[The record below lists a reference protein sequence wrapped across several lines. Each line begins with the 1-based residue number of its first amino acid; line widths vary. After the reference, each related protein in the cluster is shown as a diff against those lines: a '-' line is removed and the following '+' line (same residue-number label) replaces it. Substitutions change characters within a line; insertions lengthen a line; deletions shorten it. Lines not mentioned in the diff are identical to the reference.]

1 MRMPFLMPDPLR
13 APTVTG
19 DSTALAPPGSP
30 IQAVRCAS
38 LLAGVALMLQA
49 CLAAS
54 PATAGPRD
62 LPARN
67 LLVEWRIG
75 GQGSGQ
81 LRQGGIQTGRVIIDS
96 RRGVIGQAGVTYGT
110 TQTES
115 SGNSVQQVTVL
126 NGGRARLFFGSSQPV
141 TTWQWAWA
149 PGQGGGG
156 GGWTSYG
163 PLEGQGQGND
173 EMAERHGGRDRGQR
187 GDDGRQGRSPINI
200 VPQTTWIDLGQGLIV
215 TPRWPGGRAPVTVEL
230 EARSNEPAQAGSVY
244 SGQLDPDG
252 QIRRSEV
259 SSTVSV
265 TLGEWTVVA
274 RNGGQSSNTQSGTLS
289 TRSLDESRSEQLEI
303 RVTAP

>member
-1 MRMPFLMPDPLR
+1 MSLPFLTPHR
-13 APTVTG
+13 
-19 DSTALAPPGSP
+19 
-30 IQAVRCAS
+30 
-38 LLAGVALMLQA
+38 LLASAALVLQV
-49 CLAAS
+49 CLVAS
-54 PATAGPRD
+54 PALAGPRD

-75 GQGSGQ
+75 GQGSSQ

-110 TQTES
+110 TQIES

-141 TTWQWAWA
+141 TTWQWAWGA
-149 PGQGGGG
+149 GQGG

-173 EMAERHGGRDRGQR
+173 EMAERHSGRDRG
-187 GDDGRQGRSPINI
+187 RQGNSPINI
-200 VPQTTWIDLGQGLIV
+200 VPQTVWIDLGQGMVV

-230 EARSNEPAQAGSVY
+230 EARSSEPAQAGSAY

-252 QIRRSEV
+252 QVRRSEV

-265 TLGEWTVVA
+265 PLGEWTVVA

-289 TRSLDESRSEQLEI
+289 TRSLDESRSEQLET

>member
-1 MRMPFLMPDPLR
+1 MRLPFSMTDRPLAR
-13 APTVTG
+13 AT
-19 DSTALAPPGSP
+19 LA
-30 IQAVRCAS
+30 
-38 LLAGVALMLQA
+38 LQA
-49 CLAAS
+49 CLLMAAA
-54 PATAGPRD
+54 PALAGPRD

-75 GQGSGQ
+75 GQGSSQ

-149 PGQGGGG
+149 GGQGGG

-163 PLEGQGQGND
+163 PLEGSGQEGD
-173 EMAERHGGRDRGQR
+173 EMAERHGGRNRDQGRDQGRDR
-187 GDDGRQGRSPINI
+187 GRSPINI

-215 TPRWPGGRAPVTVEL
+215 TPRWPGGRAPVTIEL
-230 EARSNEPAQAGSVY
+230 EARSSEPAQPGGAY

-252 QIRRSEV
+252 QVRRSEV

-265 TLGEWTVVA
+265 PLGEWTVVA
-274 RNGGQSSNTQSGTLS
+274 RNGGQSGSTQSGTLS

>member
-1 MRMPFLMPDPLR
+1 MPLSRLPF
-13 APTVTG
+13 
-19 DSTALAPPGSP
+19 TALFTTFA
-30 IQAVRCAS
+30 
-38 LLAGVALMLQA
+38 LLASA
-49 CLAAS
+49 
-54 PATAGPRD
+54 PAVAGPRE

-67 LLVEWRIG
+67 LLIEWRIA
-75 GQGSGQ
+75 GQGSSQ

-110 TQTES
+110 TQIES

-149 PGQGGGG
+149 GGPGGG

-163 PLEGQGQGND
+163 PLEGSGQGD
-173 EMAERHGGRDRGQR
+173 DDMAERHGRGRHPGH
-187 GDDGRQGRSPINI
+187 I
-200 VPQTTWIDLGQGLIV
+200 VSQTTWIDLGQGLIV

-230 EARSNEPAQAGSVY
+230 EARSSEPAQPGGAY

-252 QIRRSEV
+252 QVRRTEV

-265 TLGEWTVVA
+265 PLGEWTVVA

>member
-1 MRMPFLMPDPLR
+1 MRPFEAVPAPL
-13 APTVTG
+13 
-19 DSTALAPPGSP
+19 STALPATGM
-30 IQAVRCAS
+30 RRRR
-38 LLAGVALMLQA
+38 LLAATGLLLCAGLQPAL
-49 CLAAS
+49 
-54 PATAGPRD
+54 AGPGD

-67 LLVEWRIG
+67 LLVEWRMA
-75 GQGSGQ
+75 GQGSSQ

-149 PGQGGGG
+149 PGQVGGGS

-163 PLEGQGQGND
+163 PLEGSGN
-173 EMAERHGGRDRGQR
+173 
-187 GDDGRQGRSPINI
+187 SPVQV

-230 EARSNEPAQAGSVY
+230 EARSSEPAQPGGAY
-244 SGQLDPDG
+244 SGRVDPDG
-252 QIRRSEV
+252 QVRRTEV
-259 SSTVSV
+259 GSTVSV
-265 TLGEWTVVA
+265 PLGEWTVVA
-274 RNGGQSSNTQSGTLS
+274 RNGGQNARAQSGTLS

-303 RVTAP
+303 RITAP

>member
-1 MRMPFLMPDPLR
+1 MRKPFLMSDPMSGPTSGARR
-13 APTVTG
+13 AGLLAGAALVLQAGLATW
-19 DSTALAPPGSP
+19 SALAPS
-30 IQAVRCAS
+30 RAS
-38 LLAGVALMLQA
+38 
-49 CLAAS
+49 
-54 PATAGPRD
+54 AGPRD

-75 GQGSGQ
+75 GQGSSQ

-149 PGQGGGG
+149 GGQGGG

-163 PLEGQGQGND
+163 PLEGSGQGGD
-173 EMAERHGGRDRGQR
+173 EVAERHGGRNQGRGQ
-187 GDDGRQGRSPINI
+187 GQGRSSPINI
-200 VPQTTWIDLGQGLIV
+200 VPQTTWIDLGQGLVV

-230 EARSNEPAQAGSVY
+230 EARSSEPAQPGAAY

-252 QIRRSEV
+252 QVRRTEL

-265 TLGEWTVVA
+265 PLGEWTVVA

>member
-1 MRMPFLMPDPLR
+1 MHLPPLIPER
-13 APTVTG
+13 
-19 DSTALAPPGSP
+19 
-30 IQAVRCAS
+30 RF
-38 LLAGVALMLQA
+38 LLACAVSSLVAWPALVPS
-49 CLAAS
+49 AAL
-54 PATAGPRD
+54 AGPRD

-75 GQGSGQ
+75 GQGSSQ

-141 TTWQWAWA
+141 TTWQWAWGA
-149 PGQGGGG
+149 GQGGG

-163 PLEGQGQGND
+163 PLEGSGQDGD
-173 EMAERHGGRDRGQR
+173 EVAARHGGRSRDPARDPGRGR
-187 GDDGRQGRSPINI
+187 GSPIQI
-200 VPQTTWIDLGQGLIV
+200 VPQTTWIDLGQGLVV
-215 TPRWPGGRAPVTVEL
+215 TPRWPGGRAPVTIEL
-230 EARSNEPAQAGSVY
+230 EARSSEPAQPGAAY

-252 QIRRSEV
+252 QVRRTEV

-265 TLGEWTVVA
+265 PLGEWTVVA

>member
-1 MRMPFLMPDPLR
+1 MHPTMHPTTRLTD
-13 APTVTG
+13 APTR
-19 DSTALAPPGSP
+19 ALTDRPRRTSR
-30 IQAVRCAS
+30 VW
-38 LLAGVALMLQA
+38 LAG
-49 CLAAS
+49 LAALV
-54 PATAGPRD
+54 ATSAIAGPRD

-75 GQGSGQ
+75 GQGSSQ

-110 TQTES
+110 TQIES

-149 PGQGGGG
+149 PGQSGP

-163 PLEGQGQGND
+163 PTDGQPDQGED
-173 EMAERHGGRDRGQR
+173 MAERHGGRRAPVQ
-187 GDDGRQGRSPINI
+187 I
-200 VPQTTWIDLGQGLIV
+200 VPQTTWIDLGQGLVV
-215 TPRWPGGRAPVTVEL
+215 TPSWPGGRAPVTVEL
-230 EARSNEPAQAGSVY
+230 EARSSEPAQGGVY
-244 SGQLDPDG
+244 TGRVEPDG
-252 QIRRSEV
+252 QVRRSEL

-265 TLGEWTVVA
+265 PLGEWTVVA
-274 RNGGQSSNTQSGTLS
+274 RNGGQSSRAQSGTLS

-303 RVTAP
+303 RITAP

>member
-1 MRMPFLMPDPLR
+1 MRLPSMIPDR
-13 APTVTG
+13 
-19 DSTALAPPGSP
+19 
-30 IQAVRCAS
+30 
-38 LLAGVALMLQA
+38 LLACGALVLQA
-49 CLAAS
+49 CLLAS
-54 PATAGPRD
+54 PAIAGARD

-75 GQGSGQ
+75 GQGSSQ

-115 SGNSVQQVTVL
+115 SGNAVQQVTVL

-141 TTWQWAWA
+141 TTWQWAWGA
-149 PGQGGGG
+149 GQGGG

-163 PLEGQGQGND
+163 PLDGAGQGGD
-173 EMAERHGGRDRGQR
+173 EVAERHGGRNRH
-187 GDDGRQGRSPINI
+187 DGRHPGHVVS
-200 VPQTTWIDLGQGLIV
+200 QTVWIDLGQGLIV

-230 EARSNEPAQAGSVY
+230 EARSSEPAQPGGAY

-252 QIRRSEV
+252 QVRRTEV

-265 TLGEWTVVA
+265 PLGEWTVVA

>member
-1 MRMPFLMPDPLR
+1 MRL
-13 APTVTG
+13 
-19 DSTALAPPGSP
+19 LAP
-30 IQAVRCAS
+30 
-38 LLAGVALMLQA
+38 LFALTAAA
-49 CLAAS
+49 CLAPHAF
-54 PATAGPRD
+54 AGPGD

-67 LLVEWRIG
+67 LMVEWRMA
-75 GQGSGQ
+75 GQGSSQ

-141 TTWQWAWA
+141 TTWQWAWG

-163 PLEGQGQGND
+163 PQEGAGN
-173 EMAERHGGRDRGQR
+173 
-187 GDDGRQGRSPINI
+187 SPVQV

-230 EARSNEPAQAGSVY
+230 EARSSEPAQPGGAY
-244 SGQLDPDG
+244 SGRVDPDG
-252 QIRRSEV
+252 QVRRTEV

-265 TLGEWTVVA
+265 PLGEWTVVA
-274 RNGGQSSNTQSGTLS
+274 RNGGQNARTQSGTLS